1 MKRLCFC
8 LCTALGILLF
18 VLKKPIGIS
27 VLGLCAV
34 LFVLSVCVNIFSKKK
49 LSATLVSDGTGLKN
63 KDMSLK
69 FIFTGTCGEYSSK
82 LRLRNMLTGQCDDI
96 KVHFIISREPA
107 QVDIT
112 VKSDTCGKIKAE
124 FLTLRAFDFTGLT
137 WKKAQCE
144 IKGSVN
150 IMPDA
155 AEIDESEEAKLKEA
169 LESDFFS
176 DETRALTTASLWE

>member
-34 LFVLSVCVNIFSKKK
+34 LFVVSVCVNIFSKKK

-69 FIFTGTCGEYSSK
+69 FIFTGTCGEYSV
-82 LRLRNMLTGQCDDI
+82 N
-96 KVHFIISREPA
+96 
-107 QVDIT
+107 
-112 VKSDTCGKIKAE
+112 CG
-124 FLTLRAFDFTGLT
+124 L
-137 WKKAQCE
+137 E
-144 IKGSVN
+144 ICSQDSVR
-150 IMPDA
+150 
-155 AEIDESEEAKLKEA
+155 
-169 LESDFFS
+169 
-176 DETRALTTASLWE
+176 T

>member
-63 KDMSLK
+63 KDMSRK
-69 FIFTGTCGEYSSK
+69 FILKTAVNCG
-82 LRLRNMLTGQCDDI
+82 L
-96 KVHFIISREPA
+96 
-107 QVDIT
+107 
-112 VKSDTCGKIKAE
+112 
-124 FLTLRAFDFTGLT
+124 
-137 WKKAQCE
+137 E
-144 IKGSVN
+144 ICSQDSVR
-150 IMPDA
+150 
-155 AEIDESEEAKLKEA
+155 
-169 LESDFFS
+169 
-176 DETRALTTASLWE
+176 T

>member
-8 LCTALGILLF
+8 LCTAFGILLF

-34 LFVLSVCVNIFSKKK
+34 LFVLSVCVNIFLKKK

-69 FIFTGTCGEYSSK
+69 FIFTGTCGEYSGK
-82 LRLRNMLTGQCDDI
+82 LRLRNMLTGQCEDI

-124 FLTLRAFDFTGLT
+124 F
-137 WKKAQCE
+137 
-144 IKGSVN
+144 
-150 IMPDA
+150 
-155 AEIDESEEAKLKEA
+155 
-169 LESDFFS
+169 
-176 DETRALTTASLWE
+176 